1 MPPTDPF
8 ITTLHEWIGIFMRRS
23 MCNFLLYA
31 KEKELSMSQIGA
43 LFHLHRMGASGVSG
57 IGDDLGVTN
66 AAASQMLEHLVQ
78 QQMITR
84 SEDPHDRCAKQ
95 IVLTDKGRQVLQESI
110 HARQGWLEDLAHTLS
125 PEEKEQVVA
134 ALHILIE
141 KTSQLEKPPD

>member
-1 MPPTDPF
+1 
-8 ITTLHEWIGIFMRRS
+8 
-23 MCNFLLYA
+23 
-31 KEKELSMSQIGA
+31 
-43 LFHLHRMGASGVSG
+43 
-57 IGDDLGVTN
+57 VTN

-84 SEDPHDRCAKQ
+84 SEDPHDRRAKQ